1 MSKRAMIRTEGPR
14 SRLLL
19 WAALAG
25 LIFGLLGAGD
35 ILEGTLRTLRNS
47 LHWHKAS
54 GDIVLVKIDDQSLR
68 DVGRWPWPRRDL
80 ARLLDQL
87 TRAGAKRT
95 FFDLTF
101 YDPTTPA
108 DDRIF
113 SQSLQRSGSAV
124 LAIATRHGPNGD
136 LVDSA
141 PLPIFAEHA
150 SVRNISVKYN
160 YQNAAWRVPFAL
172 SVGNK
177 TMPSFAAELAGVSGE
192 SGDTFIPDYSIDPS
206 SIPAISAS
214 ALLRDKFDRSAI
226 KGKDVVVGWTTEL
239 SWRSILRS
247 WHWKVGRGLRPHHRC
262 RNSKEGRP
270 HYLGWIPIIP
280 PRTRTFGGGDPRA
293 KAREASPFARQ
304 RNGGL
309 SIRTG
314 RN

>member
-136 LVDSA
+136 LVEFGA
-141 PLPIFAEHA
+141 A
-150 SVRNISVKYN
+150 SDI
-160 YQNAAWRVPFAL
+160 
-172 SVGNK
+172 
-177 TMPSFAAELAGVSGE
+177 
-192 SGDTFIPDYSIDPS
+192 
-206 SIPAISAS
+206 
-214 ALLRDKFDRSAI
+214 
-226 KGKDVVVGWTTEL
+226 
-239 SWRSILRS
+239 
-247 WHWKVGRGLRPHHRC
+247 C
-262 RNSKEGRP
+262 
-270 HYLGWIPIIP
+270 
-280 PRTRTFGGGDPRA
+280 
-293 KAREASPFARQ
+293 
-304 RNGGL
+304 
-309 SIRTG
+309 
-314 RN
+314 